1 MSSEIML
8 SCSKDQ
14 VSSLSRKSL
23 VTTPTKSSPSKQLDI
38 KNWPNILSHV
48 KPDLRSSSTAALQH
62 CSSDASRN
70 PTTAPPRS
78 NNATLNL
85 PPASLRVLNSAPAT
99 QSTTQTKTH
108 LNPKTQPQKWSTPS
122 SSTSTPRM
130 MPRASPSSSPSCKR
144 RARSTPTTR
153 RLLVGEWNSYPGCEV
168 K

>member
-1 MSSEIML
+1 MFL
-8 SCSKDQ
+8 LKG
-14 VSSLSRKSL
+14 SSLELVSKISCNNTHKIITVETTRHQKS
-23 VTTPTKSSPSKQLDI
+23 TQYFISCQT
-38 KNWPNILSHV
+38 
-48 KPDLRSSSTAALQH
+48 RSSIKQH

-144 RARSTPTTR
+144 RARSTLTTR